1 MTIDTLT
8 LGLGI
13 LGLFLGIL
21 GLFTTILIASLG
33 GTVAVLWKIAKI
45 DKDKVSWAD
54 CQNTRDHCPCQRELQ
69 EIKEKLNK

>member
-1 MTIDTLT
+1 MNIDAMT

-13 LGLFLGIL
+13 LGFFLGIL

-45 DKDKVSWAD
+45 DKDKVDWGA
-54 CQNTRDHCPCQRELQ
+54 CERLREHCPCKKDIEEL
-69 EIKEKLNK
+69 KKGKK